1 MFLAVGP
8 HNLTTA
14 HFAQPSLISFNNS
27 IGEVSRADRDVEDI
41 ILFNLGY
48 SQHVFNDLDD
58 STRNI
63 GCRWDEMERYTT
75 EAAISTNQ

>member
-1 MFLAVGP
+1 
-8 HNLTTA
+8 
-14 HFAQPSLISFNNS
+14 
-27 IGEVSRADRDVEDI
+27 VSRADRDVEDI
-41 ILFNLGY
+41 VLFNLGY

-75 EAAISTNQ
+75 KAAISTNQ